1 MSDAEMALIEEGA
14 TFKFAVVVAAAM
26 DRNLRPSTLQF
37 LGAFIRNQGL
47 RPPAVLQAP
56 VGRKN
61 SIRRYNFTTLCP
73 RSGPRRQ
80 AIFPFD

>member
-14 TFKFAVVVAAAM
+14 KFKFAVMVAAAM

-47 RPPAVLQAP
+47 RPPAVSQAP
-56 VGRKN
+56 VGCELLSGTNLASN
-61 SIRRYNFTTLCP
+61 SNSRPT
-73 RSGPRRQ
+73 GE
-80 AIFPFD
+80 